1 MGGRVFRA
9 GFRDGFRAGLIAGTS
24 RTAKRMTGQT
34 TRPEVVRCI
43 TSDCS
48 LWHSYSE

>member
-1 MGGRVFRA
+1 
-9 GFRDGFRAGLIAGTS
+9 
-24 RTAKRMTGQT
+24 MTGQR

>member
-1 MGGRVFRA
+1 MA
-9 GFRDGFRAGLIAGTS
+9 GQGT
-24 RTAKRMTGQT
+24 RRQ
-34 TRPEVVRCI
+34 VVRCI